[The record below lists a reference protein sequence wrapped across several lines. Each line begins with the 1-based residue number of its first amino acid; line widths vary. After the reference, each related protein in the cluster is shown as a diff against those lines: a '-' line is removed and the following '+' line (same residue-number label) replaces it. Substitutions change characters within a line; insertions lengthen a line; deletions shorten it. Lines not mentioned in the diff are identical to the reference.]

1 VDITILKFS
10 SFSNNLKD
18 GTLPAKYQP
27 IRYSVTYPATDR
39 HVERSRSSP
48 KEIWFE
54 TKEMFL
60 KVHQPYIDIQKG
72 HLSWVYNIL
81 DKNREKCNEIDRII
95 FDDEDKETGFLI
107 LPDLKW
113 DQKDPRELDLLV
125 LVHRRDLNTVRDLNQ
140 SHMPLLQNILHKS
153 TKVISEK
160 YKISVS
166 LKIGAYGEY
175 SQVTF
180 KEQTFL

>member
-1 VDITILKFS
+1 MYAHIWAAIGKSILPEHTFGQRLDFWFCPK
-10 SFSNNLKD
+10 
-18 GTLPAKYQP
+18 A
-27 IRYSVTYPATDR
+27 IRAA
-39 HVERSRSSP
+39 
-48 KEIWFE
+48 F
-54 TKEMFL
+54 
-60 KVHQPYIDIQKG
+60 
-72 HLSWVYNIL
+72 
-81 DKNREKCNEIDRII
+81 
-95 FDDEDKETGFLI
+95 GFLI

-140 SHMPLLQNILHKS
+140 SHLPLLQNILHKS